1 MCPAN
6 FFFST
11 HVLVGRPGPAEVCR
25 RLYKLWGL
33 FNYFGGGGGAKPH
46 KVPTQI
52 WTKSA

>member
-11 HVLVGRPGPAEVCR
+11 HVLVGDAPAEVCR

-33 FNYFGGGGGAKPH
+33 FNYFGGGGGGKA
-46 KVPTQI
+46 
-52 WTKSA
+52 A